1 MRLLTTLVVCLLAA
15 TCQAGPK
22 RNRHYDQVDD
32 LMSND
37 VFEDESDDRSGG
49 SRALS
54 RAINVNVNPKAPLL
68 FRTNAKKKPKKKNLH
83 TRRQAHQ

>member
-1 MRLLTTLVVCLLAA
+1 MMSRWFLTTVFGFLLAVA

-22 RNRHYDQVDD
+22 RNKYYNQVED

-37 VFEDESDDRSGG
+37 VFEDDSFDRTG

-54 RAINVNVNPKAPLL
+54 RAINVNVNPKTPLL
-68 FRTNAKKKPKKKNLH
+68 FRTNVKKKPKKKNLQ
-83 TRRQAHQ
+83 TRR